1 MSSEQL
7 RQQQKEALL
16 QALKR
21 SPIVELAC
29 QKIGIS
35 RMTFYRWIKNDKIF
49 AKNVNEKILFS
60 RAKVNDLAESKL
72 IENISNNHFS
82 SISFWLRYN
91 SGIYKQ
97 QKDILNESEETNIS
111 FISHSLF
118 RFHNITPKE
127 FIAPAVFLDCLSCSF
142 AYVKSTRAGMGAFL
156 GGKSHLNKETK
167 EYVLKVHPILLIGRF
182 DMDQILPWT
191 KVVQKRDTGY
201 FRKAIPNDKT
211 IKSPIVIYAENKKNI
226 YYEDEKDFFKKM
238 EGYSIEKVFF
248 PQKKLSERLETL
260 KISLKKGLIE
270 FAQTGCEDL
279 MRDLVDFPNV
289 EDTSLLEAFVILAYE
304 NLCIPEEFIPYIIL
318 DHGGHKKFGPTPPE
332 FIIKL
337 KEKFSTW
344 PSESELRQNLKKS

>member
-1 MSSEQL
+1 VGETDRIKSRKNNYSEKMSSEQL

-142 AYVKSTRAGMGAFL
+142 AIDQWTCHQTVNSSQPLFL
-156 GGKSHLNKETK
+156 R
-167 EYVLKVHPILLIGRF
+167 P
-182 DMDQILPWT
+182 
-191 KVVQKRDTGY
+191 
-201 FRKAIPNDKT
+201 
-211 IKSPIVIYAENKKNI
+211 
-226 YYEDEKDFFKKM
+226 
-238 EGYSIEKVFF
+238 
-248 PQKKLSERLETL
+248 
-260 KISLKKGLIE
+260 
-270 FAQTGCEDL
+270 
-279 MRDLVDFPNV
+279 
-289 EDTSLLEAFVILAYE
+289 
-304 NLCIPEEFIPYIIL
+304 
-318 DHGGHKKFGPTPPE
+318 
-332 FIIKL
+332 
-337 KEKFSTW
+337 
-344 PSESELRQNLKKS
+344 